1 MHNITA
7 VSRYFPKGTV
17 VNALAVVI
25 GSTIGLWSNTVI
37 SPGLNE
43 LLFQIIGLC
52 VTVLGIKT
60 ALQFQSD
67 SFLLMLTGM
76 LAGGI
81 VGFFLHGQISLANNP
96 ALLYPGFT
104 EAFVLFCSGS
114 LTVFGAFEEGL
125 YGKRQLLYTK
135 SLMDGVSSFVLATSF
150 GIGVLFSA
158 AALFLFQ
165 TTLTLLAGWLKPLFD
180 ELTRVVFESIGGI
193 LILVIG
199 LNMLRAAE
207 ISTEILL
214 PALLTGPIISK
225 VYQNIQARFLAR

>member
-1 MHNITA
+1 M
-7 VSRYFPKGTV
+7 SRYFPKGTV
-17 VNALAVVI
+17 INTLAVVI
-25 GSTIGLWSNTVI
+25 GSTLGLWGNTAI
-37 SPGLNE
+37 SPELNE

-60 ALQFQSD
+60 AFQFQSD
-67 SFLLMLTGM
+67 SFLLILAGM

-81 VGFFLHGQISLANNP
+81 VGFFFYSQFSLNNNP

-104 EAFVLFCSGS
+104 EAFILFCSGS

-125 YGKRQLLYTK
+125 YGKRHLLYTK
-135 SLMDGVSSFVLATSF
+135 SLMDGVSSLVLAASF
-150 GIGVLFSA
+150 GIGVLYSA

-165 TTLTLLAGWLKPLFD
+165 TALTLLAGWLKPLFD
-180 ELTRVVFESIGGI
+180 ELTRVVFESIGGV

-199 LNMLRAAE
+199 LNMMGAVK

-214 PALLTGPIISK
+214 PSLLIGPFLSK
-225 VYQNIQARFLAR
+225 AYQAIRAQLEIG

>member
-1 MHNITA
+1 M
-7 VSRYFPKGTV
+7 SRYFPIGTV
-17 VNALAVVI
+17 VNALAVVL
-25 GSTIGLWSNTVI
+25 GSSLGLMGNNLI
-37 SPGLNE
+37 SPELNE

-60 ALQFQSD
+60 AFQFQSD
-67 SFLLMLTGM
+67 SFLLTLAGM

-81 VGFFLHGQISLANNP
+81 IGFLLNSQLDALSNP

-135 SLMDGVSSFVLATSF
+135 SLMDGVSSFVLAASF
-150 GIGVLFSA
+150 GIGVLYSA

-165 TTLTLLAGWLKPLFD
+165 TALTLLAGWLKPLFD
-180 ELTRVVFESIGGI
+180 ELTRVVFESVGGI

-199 LNMLRAAE
+199 LNMMGAVK

-214 PALLTGPIISK
+214 PALLIGPVISK
-225 VYQNIQARFLAR
+225 SYQGIRTLLRVS